1 MRLDQEE
8 IFDGK
13 KGGKIKRI
21 APMFN
26 AYVFYKEEKR

>member
-1 MRLDQEE
+1 MRLDLEE

-13 KGGKIKRI
+13 GGKIKKI